1 MLVNKLSKIK
11 VIIIAFAFLLF
22 GAALFSNGLS
32 KKTNAASAGPSP
44 SHTNAP
50 GEDNCTSCHT
60 TFAVNSGTG
69 NLTVSGMPVNYR
81 VGQSYPI
88 SITLTDA
95 DAVTYGFQT
104 TSLDKNNLRAGTYSV
119 AGNQVQTMNGLVGGG
134 SRTYVEH
141 TVDGIVPTVF
151 GSKTWTFSWVAPTA
165 RKGKVTF
172 YVAGNGANS
181 DGSPGTDRIYTK
193 TFPTYSGSAISTF
206 DGDGNADISVFR
218 PSNNT
223 WYSLNSTNGSFIQS
237 VFGASGD
244 VITPGDYDGD
254 GKTDRAVFRPSN
266 GTWYLDRSMAGFT
279 AIQFGANGDKPA
291 VGDYD
296 GDGRF
301 DLALF
306 RPSNGVWYIYHIG
319 NNTFRIQ
326 QFGISTDVIGQGD
339 YDADGK
345 TDLGVFRNGTWF
357 IWQSTTLS
365 LSVRQFGSA
374 GDSPMQGDYDGD
386 GKTDT
391 AVFRPSNGVW
401 YLDRSTDGF
410 TAAQFGI
417 STDTPAPAD
426 YDGDGK
432 TDLTIY
438 RNGIWFILNSSN
450 GTFLVTGFGITGDK
464 PVAAGYVN

>member
-1 MLVNKLSKIK
+1 MPVNKLSKIK
-11 VIIIAFAFLLF
+11 VVIVAFAFLLF
-22 GAALFSNGLS
+22 GVALFSNGLS

-60 TFAVNSGTG
+60 SFVVNSGAGSMTITG
-69 NLTVSGMPVNYR
+69 LPVNYR
-81 VGQSYPI
+81 VGQSYPVAL
-88 SITLTDA
+88 SIA
-95 DAVTYGFQT
+95 DPDGQTFGFQT
-104 TSLDKNNLRAGTYSV
+104 TSIDNLGRQSGTFTV
-119 AGNQVQTMNGLVGGG
+119 AGSLIQTMNGLVGGN

-141 TVDGIVPTVF
+141 TVDGIIPVVF
-151 GSKTWTFSWVAPTA
+151 GSRTWNFTWTAPTT
-165 RKGKVTF
+165 RKGKATF
-172 YVAGNGANS
+172 YAAGNAANS
-181 DGSPGTDRIYTK
+181 DGSPGGDRIYAITA
-193 TFPTYSGSAISTF
+193 PTYSGSAISTF
-206 DGDGNADISVFR
+206 DGDGKADISVFR

-244 VITPGDYDGD
+244 IITPGDYDGD
-254 GKTDRAVFRPSN
+254 GKTDRAIFRPSN

-296 GDGRF
+296 GDGKF
-301 DLALF
+301 DLAVF
-306 RPSNGVWYIYHIG
+306 RASTGVWYIYHIG
-319 NNTFRIQ
+319 TNTFRIQ

-345 TDLGVFRNGTWF
+345 TDIAVFRNGTWF

-365 LSVRQFGSA
+365 LVVQQFGSA
-374 GDSPMQGDYDGD
+374 GDLPMQGDYDGD

-391 AVFRPSNGVW
+391 AVYRPSNGVW
-401 YLDRSTDGF
+401 YLNRTTDGF
-410 TAAQFGI
+410 TAAQFGN

-432 TDLTIY
+432 TDITIY
-438 RNGIWFILNSSN
+438 RNGIWYILNSSN
-450 GTFLVTGFGITGDK
+450 GTFLVTGFGIAGDK
-464 PVAAGYVN
+464 PIAAGYVN